1 MIRDREMLSGSGPR
15 RPVQAG
21 GMAAGWPTL
30 TRRGGVIVYRDGEVP
45 GAPGSGE
52 RVRCDP
58 WRDPPR

>member
-21 GMAAGWPTL
+21 GTTAGWPTL
-30 TRRGGVIVYRDGEVP
+30 TRRGGVIVYRGGEVP

-52 RVRCDP
+52 RGRRDS
-58 WRDPPR
+58 WRDPRR